1 MLDWPQNWKELAPNG
16 FDAPKVKPDAGGEI
30 GCWQNVGTV
39 GREALT
45 VSSAILSSI

>member
-1 MLDWPQNWKELAPNG
+1 MLDWPPNWKELALNG
-16 FDAPKVKPDAGGEI
+16 FDAPKVNPDAGGEI